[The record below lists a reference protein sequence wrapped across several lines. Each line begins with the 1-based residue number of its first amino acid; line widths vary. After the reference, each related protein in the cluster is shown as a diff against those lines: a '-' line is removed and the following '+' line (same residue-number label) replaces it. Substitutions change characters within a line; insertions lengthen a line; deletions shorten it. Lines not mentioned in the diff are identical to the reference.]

1 MPSSA
6 THHLAAVIPS
16 KGSPL
21 EFVERP
27 TPTPGPDELLIQ
39 VKAIAINPID
49 YYRFLIGVFVDVYP
63 ATIGSDYAGV
73 IIAKG
78 SNVADNVKL
87 GTRVLGVSASFASKG
102 APDYGAFQERVLVP
116 ASTVTPLPD
125 AISFAEAT
133 VLPLAVLTAWAG
145 WYQLGLPRNTKFTP
159 ADKKGL
165 IIWGGASS
173 VGSVVVQ
180 AARLLGFTTYVTA
193 SEKHHAYLN
202 SLGAT
207 RLFDYKDAEVVDKIA
222 NAIKEDGVSVQSAY
236 HAIGD
241 LHSTLDVLLKVK
253 GEGIAKVAHAPPI
266 QSDTPKADGIEV
278 KFVIPPMDSPEA
290 TAEFIQFVFTDW
302 LEGKLATGEIV
313 PSPRVQLV
321 AGGLRSLPKAL
332 DEWKNG
338 VSGAKIVVEL

>member
-1 MPSSA
+1 MTSA
-6 THHLAAVIPS
+6 THHLAAIIPS
-16 KGSPL
+16 KGSPF

-39 VKAIAINPID
+39 VKAIAMNPVD
-49 YYRFLIGVFVDVYP
+49 YYRFLIGVFVDIYP

-73 IIAKG
+73 VIAKS
-78 SNVADNVKL
+78 SNVAEDAKV
-87 GTRVLGVSASFASKG
+87 GTRVLGVSASFAARG
-102 APDYGAFQERVLVP
+102 APDYGAFQERVIVP

-125 AISFAEAT
+125 SISFTEAS

-145 WYQLGLPRNTKFTP
+145 WHQLGLPRDTKFTP

-193 SEKHHAYLN
+193 SEKHHAYLKG
-202 SLGAT
+202 LGAT
-207 RLFDYKDAEVVDKIA
+207 RVFDYKDADVVNKIA
-222 NAIKEDGVSVQSAY
+222 SAIKEDIISVQTAY
-236 HAIGD
+236 HATGD
-241 LHSTLDVLLKVK
+241 LQSTLDVLLKVK
-253 GEGIAKVAHAPPI
+253 GEGIATVAHAPAMQP
-266 QSDTPKADGIEV
+266 DTPKAEGIEV
-278 KFVIPPMDSPEA
+278 KFVIPPMDSPAA

-302 LEGKLATGEIV
+302 LKEKLETGEIV
-313 PSPRVQLV
+313 PSPRVRV
-321 AGGLRSLPKAL
+321 VEGGLRSLQKAL

-338 VSGAKIVVEL
+338 VSGTKVVVEL